1 MEISENF
8 SFNKFEISIPLIFEK
23 VKRNFKIGLQETF
36 KEVLRK
42 EKFTLTK

>member
-23 VKRNFKIGLQETF
+23 VKRNFKI
-36 KEVLRK
+36 
-42 EKFTLTK
+42 KFTRDF